1 MSPALF
7 SLSLLIAIY
16 FVVLGMALPDP
27 YKKVMLYAS
36 VTVFLTAFVLAIATI
51 SRGG

>member
-7 SLSLLIAIY
+7 SLSVLIAIY
-16 FVVLGMALPDP
+16 FVLLALALPKP
-27 YKKVMLYAS
+27 WKTILLYAS
-36 VTVFLTAFVLAIATI
+36 ATVFLTAFVLAIVTI